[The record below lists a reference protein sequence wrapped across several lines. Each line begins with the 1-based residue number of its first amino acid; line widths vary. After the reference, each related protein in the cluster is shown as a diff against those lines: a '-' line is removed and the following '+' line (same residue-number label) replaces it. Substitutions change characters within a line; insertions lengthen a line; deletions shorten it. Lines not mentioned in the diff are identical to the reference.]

1 MGVPGKR
8 NKITEIIEFYQEVV
22 SYQQEV
28 NFLYT
33 GVPLFPTVRR
43 ALTLALNRVADKAS
57 LNPLM
62 GQKPFWG
69 VLYVKSYLHFI

>member
-28 NFLYT
+28 DFLYT

-69 VLYVKSYLHFI
+69 VLYVKSYWHVI

>member
-43 ALTLALNRVADKAS
+43 ALTLALNIVADKAS

-69 VLYVKSYLHFI
+69 VLYVKSYWHVI